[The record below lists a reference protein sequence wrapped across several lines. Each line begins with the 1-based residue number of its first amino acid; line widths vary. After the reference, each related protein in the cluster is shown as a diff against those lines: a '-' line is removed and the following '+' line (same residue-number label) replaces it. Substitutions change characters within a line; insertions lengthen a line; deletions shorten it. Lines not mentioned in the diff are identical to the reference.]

1 VERANT
7 EILRG
12 LKTRTYDCLK
22 IMVQIGSA
30 SSHPCYG
37 GTRPHPTEL

>member
-22 IMVQIGSA
+22 KHVENWVS
-30 SSHPCYG
+30 
-37 GTRPHPTEL
+37 ELPFVL